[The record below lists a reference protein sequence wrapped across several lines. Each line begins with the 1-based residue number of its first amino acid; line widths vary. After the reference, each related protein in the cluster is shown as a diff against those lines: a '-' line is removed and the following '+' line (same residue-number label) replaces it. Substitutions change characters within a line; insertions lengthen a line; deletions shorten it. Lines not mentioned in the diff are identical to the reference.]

1 MANEFFEEKERHK
14 KALVVACYQ
23 WDWQEVL
30 TIEAAVDLKSRSYEV
45 QYLDLSSYSA
55 SLLKNLQ
62 RKILRNRSN
71 MSKRNQVLESNH
83 VSIIKPRI
91 LIILCKLQYLLYSIL
106 HFLPHKD
113 WATRWDIVYPGLVD
127 LTGDININQL
137 TQKSLVRKS
146 LTSEYFFNK
155 ILKIWTVGKQK
166 FDLIIIVNG
175 RFPLNRSAANFFTQ
189 QNQKVELIEFG
200 ANREKFQIFTISPH
214 SMINRLQLF
223 RQFTEQVSVTREEIS
238 EVGGKFFKD
247 RRIFDKQANISWT
260 RRMKSSEL
268 PNIQSTKVCTFFSTS
283 EREFV
288 GVRDL
293 VKEGEF
299 PDQFS
304 ALEALILCLGA
315 EWRVFIRRHPM
326 AKDLKADPEAELWAK
341 FEKFEN
347 VEIIQPDS
355 EIDSYELGM
364 KSNIV
369 AHFGSFIGPELIFA
383 GHKEVITL
391 GHTQWEDL
399 DPDRHLFGQNT
410 LRNYLENPPKH
421 EKAVDISLLGYF
433 MATFGQ
439 DFKVCHWDEGKLVW
453 TLAL

>member
-1 MANEFFEEKERHK
+1 M
-14 KALVVACYQ
+14 
-23 WDWQEVL
+23 
-30 TIEAAVDLKSRSYEV
+30 
-45 QYLDLSSYSA
+45 
-55 SLLKNLQ
+55 
-62 RKILRNRSN
+62 
-71 MSKRNQVLESNH
+71 
-83 VSIIKPRI
+83 
-91 LIILCKLQYLLYSIL
+91 LIALCKLQYILYSML
-106 HFLPHKD
+106 HVLPHKD

-137 TQKSLVRKS
+137 TEKGLVRKC

-155 ILKIWTVGKQK
+155 ILRLWTVGRPN
-166 FDLIIIVNG
+166 FELVIIVNG

-223 RQFTEQVSVTREEIS
+223 RQFTEQVSATREEIS

-247 RRIFDKQANISWT
+247 RRVFDKQANISWT

-268 PNIQSTKVCTFFSTS
+268 PNIRSSKVCTFFSTS

-288 GVRDL
+288 GVRDI

-315 EWRVFIRRHPM
+315 EWKVFIRRHPM
-326 AKDLKADPEAELWAK
+326 ARDLKADPEAELWAR

-364 KSNIV
+364 RSNMV

-399 DPDRHLFGQNT
+399 DPKRHLYGQSS
-410 LRNYLENPPKH
+410 LRNYLESPSEY
-421 EKAVDISLLGYF
+421 EKDVDVSILGYF

-439 DFKVCHWDEGKLVW
+439 DFKVCRWDQVKLVW